1 MFGVRQDASGVCL
14 VPVCTTRVGVPHP
27 VLRAVVGVERA
38 EEGSSGSGTT
48 DSAAFCGIAAAAD
61 SRDGGACTGG

>member
-1 MFGVRQDASGVCL
+1 MKLAC
-14 VPVCTTRVGVPHP
+14 VGVK
-27 VLRAVVGVERA
+27 RA

>member
-1 MFGVRQDASGVCL
+1 MKLAC
-14 VPVCTTRVGVPHP
+14 VGVK
-27 VLRAVVGVERA
+27 RA

-48 DSAAFCGIAAAAD
+48 DSATFRGIAAAAN